1 MITQS
6 MKRAFSSVSK
16 RFPGSVT
23 LYRTKSALDFKPIA
37 ASRESFTT
45 KDGLEATQV
54 SRQGTLLLR
63 FAPANQ
69 GSEGSGK
76 FAWNDSI
83 MIGLTPL
90 ELGSL
95 LIDIP
100 EGKGLTFYRDT
111 NMSGKLRGDSTGGDN
126 NSMGSGVKKWFS
138 VSHTEQR
145 NGYWFNM
152 EEENHGQNKKVSLV
166 VSHAEM
172 AFLKVLTS
180 AILPNLVGW
189 DQLGSSVSSSSDN
202 QSRSSENSSSS
213 PFVSERKNFFDP
225 Q

>member
-1 MITQS
+1 
-6 MKRAFSSVSK
+6 
-16 RFPGSVT
+16 
-23 LYRTKSALDFKPIA
+23 
-37 ASRESFTT
+37 
-45 KDGLEATQV
+45 
-54 SRQGTLLLR
+54 
-63 FAPANQ
+63 
-69 GSEGSGK
+69 
-76 FAWNDSI
+76 
-83 MIGLTPL
+83 
-90 ELGSL
+90 
-95 LIDIP
+95 
-100 EGKGLTFYRDT
+100 
-111 NMSGKLRGDSTGGDN
+111 
-126 NSMGSGVKKWFS
+126 MGSGVKKWFS